1 MLLKTPVCIPVW
13 KQNKV
18 YNNIK
23 IHMIFTNDLSI
34 SCYSVVA
41 RKGWS
46 MAICVLL
53 TRTEQMFTEL
63 RDATSISGVE
73 PISIYLRN
81 KQLSFRVKRNIL
93 TLPQNVSFED
103 SKKRK
108 LDFSPT
114 RGAQRDESHL

>member
-1 MLLKTPVCIPVW
+1 
-13 KQNKV
+13 
-18 YNNIK
+18 
-23 IHMIFTNDLSI
+23 MIFTNDLSI
-34 SCYSVVA
+34 PCYSVVA

-46 MAICVLL
+46 MGICVLL
-53 TRTEQMFTEL
+53 TRTEQMFTDL
-63 RDATSISGVE
+63 REATSISGVE